1 MVREMTASKP
11 RPSRRADTV
20 TSPDGIA
27 IRFDI
32 TGAGDRAI
40 VFVHGWSCDRTY
52 WRHQVDAFADVSR
65 VVTIDLAGHGE
76 SGDGRPSWT
85 MPAFGSDV
93 VAALDQLGLRDTVLV
108 GHSMGGDVIV
118 EAALTLRDRV
128 AGLVWVDTYS
138 RLTEPLTEA
147 ELEAFARPF
156 GDDFVRATRSLVGDM
171 FPASTPRD
179 LIEAIADDMSSA
191 PPHIALD
198 ALRHAVANEGP
209 VMAAL
214 PRIKVPVVAINPDY
228 RPTDAESLR
237 RHRVEVVIATGVGHF
252 PMIEDPEQFNRLL
265 GEVITTR
272 M

>member
-1 MVREMTASKP
+1 MSVGTPGTS
-11 RPSRRADTV
+11 RPSAHIA
-20 TSPDGIA
+20 TSIDGIP
-27 IRFDI
+27 IRFDV
-32 TGAGDRAI
+32 TGAGKRAI

-52 WRHQVDAFADVSR
+52 WRHQVDPFADRYR
-65 VVTIDLAGHGE
+65 VITIDLAGHGE
-76 SGDGRPSWT
+76 SGDGRAAWT

-93 VAALDQLGLRDTVLV
+93 VAVVDQLGLRDAVLV

-118 EAALTLRDRV
+118 EAALTLGERV

-138 RLTEPLTEA
+138 KLTEPETDE
-147 ELEAFARPF
+147 EIEAFAQPF
-156 GDDFVRATRSLVGDM
+156 RDDFVRATRSLVGGM

-191 PPHIALD
+191 PPHVALD

-237 RHRVEVVIATGVGHF
+237 AYGVEVVIATGVGHF
-252 PMIEDPEQFNRLL
+252 PMIEDPDQFNRLL